1 MYIPRQV
8 VKIQLSQT
16 NFQATN
22 NQEEIIMT
30 TLNTAHAEVATPA
43 AVVAKAKTA
52 PKTATKAKAA
62 AKTAK
67 TAPKTAKTAKTAPKT
82 SAKVKTAAKAAAK
95 TATKAKTAKTAATKR
110 KATERVRPPAKELMA
125 ARKRMFFGAAYMN
138 GVLGG
143 VHRDHAKMLQH
154 ALHLK
159 VDQPAKLKAMTLEK
173 LREKLAEA
181 ILARP
186 DGATP
191 FSIHLV
197 D

>member
-1 MYIPRQV
+1 
-8 VKIQLSQT
+8 
-16 NFQATN
+16 
-22 NQEEIIMT
+22 MT

-43 AVVAKAKTA
+43 AIVAKAKTA
-52 PKTATKAKAA
+52 PKTAAKVKAVV
-62 AKTAK
+62 
-67 TAPKTAKTAKTAPKT
+67 KTAKTAKTAPKT
-82 SAKVKTAAKAAAK
+82 AAKVKAAAK
-95 TATKAKTAKTAATKR
+95 TATKAKTAKTATAKR

>member
-43 AVVAKAKTA
+43 AVVAK
-52 PKTATKAKAA
+52 TATK

-67 TAPKTAKTAKTAPKT
+67 TAPKTAT
-82 SAKVKTAAKAAAK
+82 KVKAAAK
-95 TATKAKTAKTAATKR
+95 TATKAKTAKTAAAKR
-110 KATERVRPPAKELMA
+110 KATDRVRPPAKVLMA

>member
-1 MYIPRQV
+1 
-8 VKIQLSQT
+8 
-16 NFQATN
+16 
-22 NQEEIIMT
+22 MT
-30 TLNTAHAEVATPA
+30 TLNIAHAEVATPA

-52 PKTATKAKAA
+52 PKTAAKVKAA
-62 AKTAK
+62 
-67 TAPKTAKTAKTAPKT
+67 AKTAKTAPKT
-82 SAKVKTAAKAAAK
+82 SAKVKAAAKTAKTAKTAPK
-95 TATKAKTAKTAATKR
+95 TATKAKTAKTATAKR